1 MGSHAMKSDW
11 RQKRAQREAVSRA
24 NAKRLKDVR
33 DEVSRRTSEFLKH
46 DLGDQVGYSPLWET
60 TSPFR
65 HGSPLSPTGP
75 ADMTKP
81 PGSPD

>member
-1 MGSHAMKSDW
+1 MKSDW
-11 RQKRAQREAVSRA
+11 RQKRAQREAVTRA
-24 NAKRLKDVR
+24 NAKRLNEVR
-33 DEVSRRTSEFLKH
+33 DEVSRRTGEFLKH

-65 HGSPLSPTGP
+65 HGSPLSSTGP